1 MYKDEVEQNR
11 KLLVLVKQ
19 IHLNNSE
26 STFNEKRR
34 KNEIERK
41 IMHCFCSGVMKKKI
55 SVPVKEI
62 DFHVHRGVNF
72 HINDA
77 VM

>member
-1 MYKDEVEQNR
+1 MKKEE
-11 KLLVLVKQ
+11 
-19 IHLNNSE
+19 
-26 STFNEKRR
+26 